1 MLHPTARAHS
11 EVRIFRPFG
20 STDLLRRLA
29 RSGSDAPR
37 AQAHGVTRMG
47 KPGGNVGAAAGAKK
61 DGCALRQKSA
71 IEGRGKQVE
80 KTFLAASRWKASGLL
95 CKSVITSRVQ
105 IAVKT
110 SACAPNKDGHSL
122 SALRFA
128 LPPSIPDCGRPRRAD
143 RGMARADR
151 GPAGPR
157 NKKPDGRPQQVRG
170 LPQEPTKY
178 HSRRKF
184 GPRSSPKMF

>member
-71 IEGRGKQVE
+71 IEGRGRQVE
-80 KTFLAASRWKASGLL
+80 KTFLAASQWKASGLL

-105 IAVKT
+105 IAVINLRLRT
-110 SACAPNKDGHSL
+110 NQRWPL
-122 SALRFA
+122 IVRFA
-128 LPPSIPDCGRPRRAD
+128 LRSPAVHPLWARRAD

-170 LPQEPTKY
+170 LSQALATVKKY
-178 HSRRKF
+178 VSDDETVAYL
-184 GPRSSPKMF
+184 M